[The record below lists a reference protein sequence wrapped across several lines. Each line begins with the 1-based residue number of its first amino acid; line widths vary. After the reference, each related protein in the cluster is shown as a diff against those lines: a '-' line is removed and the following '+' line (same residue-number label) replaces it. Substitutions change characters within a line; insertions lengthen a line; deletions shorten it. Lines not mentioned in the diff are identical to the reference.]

1 MLEKAIQRNFM
12 NKRERAEEIVNRYV
26 IFSLG
31 AGLVPVPLLNT
42 AAVTAVQIAML
53 RRLTSLYGVKFSEST
68 LKAFI
73 TSLLGSGSVQLG
85 GAFLR
90 GLPIIGALIG
100 GISIPVLSSAI
111 TYLIGNMFI
120 EHFENGGTLED
131 FDIEK
136 GKQYFKEQ
144 FDKAVEKVNEI
155 KNQYIGIDK
164 DKPVDSH
171 SEEDPFA
178 KLEKLYQ
185 LKQKGIISDEEF
197 EAKKQEILKNL

>member
-1 MLEKAIQRNFM
+1 MLGDIVKRSFM

-26 IFSLG
+26 IYSLG

-53 RRLTSLYGVKFSEST
+53 RRLTSLYDVKFSEST
-68 LKAFI
+68 LKALI
-73 TSLLGSGSVQLG
+73 TSLLGSGGVQLG

-90 GLPIIGALIG
+90 SIPVLGAFLG
-100 GISIPVLSSAI
+100 GISIPVLSGAI
-111 TYLIGNMFI
+111 TYIIGNMFI

-131 FDIEK
+131 FNIEK

-155 KNQYIGIDK
+155 KSQYLGVEKEDK
-164 DKPVDSH
+164 VTTSNDDVFS
-171 SEEDPFA
+171 
-178 KLEKLYQ
+178 KLEKLHQ
-185 LKQKGIISDEEF
+185 LKQKGIITEEEF
-197 EAKKQEILKNL
+197 ENKKQELLKNL